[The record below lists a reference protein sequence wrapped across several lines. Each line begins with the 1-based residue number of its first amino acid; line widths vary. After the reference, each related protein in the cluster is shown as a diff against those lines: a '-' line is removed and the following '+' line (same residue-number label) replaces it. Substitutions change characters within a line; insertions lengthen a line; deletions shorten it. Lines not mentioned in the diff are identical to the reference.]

1 MPAFDMEPSAE
12 QTSDKTS
19 EAGVG
24 SKACAKPG
32 ANTPTSMATKII
44 QVARRS
50 LDREDNMQPV

>member
-1 MPAFDMEPSAE
+1 MPAFAPEPSAE

-24 SKACAKPG
+24 SKACAKAG

-44 QVARRS
+44 QVPPRS
-50 LDREDNMQPV
+50 LDRRDFIQTV